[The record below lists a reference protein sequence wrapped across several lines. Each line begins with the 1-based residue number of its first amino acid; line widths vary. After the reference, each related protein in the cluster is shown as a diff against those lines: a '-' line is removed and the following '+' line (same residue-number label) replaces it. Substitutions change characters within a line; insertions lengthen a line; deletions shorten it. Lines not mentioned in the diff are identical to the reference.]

1 MIELVVLDM
10 ANTTVE
16 EHNAVY
22 GALEQSVVNA
32 GGRPTADDVQR
43 WMGAHKRE
51 AIAGMLTETMGER
64 PGEHVVDAAFD
75 DFHHLL
81 SAAYAERPP
90 EPLPRVPEAFAKLRA
105 AGIKVALNT
114 GFDRSVLDSLLPTL
128 GWDDTVVDTVVS
140 VDDVAAGRP
149 APYLIFKAMERT
161 GVRDVAAV
169 LAAGDTVLDLR
180 AGTNAGVAMVVGV
193 LTGALTAAELGAER
207 HTHLLPSVAQLP
219 ELLGA
224 AS

>member
-64 PGEHVVDAAFD
+64 PGEHVVDVAFD
-75 DFHHLL
+75 DFHRVL

-90 EPLPRVPEAFAKLRA
+90 EPLPGVPEAFAKLRA

-161 GVRDVAAV
+161 GIRDVAAV

-193 LTGALTAAELGAER
+193 LTGALTAAELGVER

-219 ELLGA
+219 ELLGV

>member
-64 PGEHVVDAAFD
+64 PGEHVVAAAFD

-90 EPLPRVPEAFAKLRA
+90 EPLPGVPEAFAKLRA

>member
-22 GALEQSVVNA
+22 GALEESVVNA

-64 PGEHVVDAAFD
+64 PSEQVVDAAFD
-75 DFHHLL
+75 DFHRLL

-90 EPLPRVPEAFAKLRA
+90 EPLPGVPEAFAKLRA

-114 GFDRSVLDSLLPTL
+114 GFDRSVLDSLLPVL
-128 GWDDTVVDTVVS
+128 GWDETVVDTVVC

-161 GVRDVAAV
+161 GVRDVASV

-224 AS
+224 

>member
-22 GALEQSVVNA
+22 GALEESVVNA

-64 PGEHVVDAAFD
+64 PSEQVVDAAFD
-75 DFHHLL
+75 DFHRLL

-90 EPLPRVPEAFAKLRA
+90 EPLPGVPEAFAKLRA

-114 GFDRSVLDSLLPTL
+114 GFDRSVLDSLLPVL
-128 GWDDTVVDTVVS
+128 GWDETVVDAVVC

-161 GVRDVAAV
+161 GVRDVASV

-224 AS
+224 